1 MTAPVLNDLDLDQLI
16 AFRTALQTLE
26 NAGVG
31 AKMMGLRPRFYAMPG
46 ELLAMTLDFAVPDI
60 DATIADLF
68 ENAPPPPPAEFSQAR
83 SELVDRAVAA
93 FAEADAS
100 ELFEDQPAPVPQPD
114 IAAAFVDAAPDQEAG
129 GCPPGSASAMA
140 NAHAQLWSLAEDQLA
155 VEVVAAALHSGQTQS
170 VGIRNVQVEL
180 GRTFEAV
187 RFRVK
192 SKLLERIDRE
202 VLRLR
207 NAEAL
212 AETAANVQ
220 LADALTA
227 ATVAPDP
234 HLPEPPADADPLTA
248 HLLSLPRKDGWTVQR
263 DLDLALLSVENG
275 WGSQD
280 IAVDLGLDT
289 RAVQQRWDALT
300 GLFRDA
306 VTGKQA
312 RRFSGRDVLTRLQT
326 LAEQA

>member
-68 ENAPPPPPAEFSQAR
+68 EDAPPPPPAVFTQAR

-100 ELFEDQPAPVPQPD
+100 ELFEDQAAPALPPATF
-114 IAAAFVDAAPDQEAG
+114 IDAAPDQEAG

-140 NAHAQLWSLAEDQLA
+140 NARAPLWTADEDLQAIDIIAAAINKGHPQAEGCRR
-155 VEVVAAALHSGQTQS
+155 VAA
-170 VGIRNVQVEL
+170 EL
-180 GRTFEAV
+180 GRTIEAV
-187 RFRVK
+187 KFRVK
-192 SKLLERIDRE
+192 SKLVQRIDRE

-227 ATVAPDP
+227 ATAAPDP

-300 GLFRDA
+300 GLFRDI
-306 VTGKQA
+306 VTGKQS
-312 RRFSGRDVLTRLQT
+312 RRFSGRDVLTRLQA